1 MKVEPGGYECQFTT
15 TSGSSISKTHLSPT
29 PWIVGSKP
37 GGHAAG
43 FFLHADPAISTQF
56 LLRAREGSL
65 TYPDELWRCP
75 GAVFVDEL

>member
-1 MKVEPGGYECQFTT
+1 MKVESGGYKCQYIT
-15 TSGSSISKTHLSPT
+15 TSGNSISETHLSPT

-43 FFLHADPAISTQF
+43 VPFFHAGPVISTQF
-56 LLRAREGSL
+56 LPRAREGSL
-65 TYPDELWRCP
+65 TYPD